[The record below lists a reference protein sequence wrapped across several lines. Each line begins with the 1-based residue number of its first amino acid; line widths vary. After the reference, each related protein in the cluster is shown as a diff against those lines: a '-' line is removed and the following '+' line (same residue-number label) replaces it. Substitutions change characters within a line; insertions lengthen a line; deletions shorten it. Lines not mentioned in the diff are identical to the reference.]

1 MDFNNINLNLN
12 NWNTYTFNESI
23 RITSKCTEKEFRIR
37 QIHESY
43 IKTSEIDKKR
53 FEFNCII
60 NLMSQDG
67 ISVSLNNSRL
77 DSETDL
83 LNKLKDITDENIKIK
98 IEVLQN
104 IFFPLANDYIKFY
117 VYDLFDLGDF
127 LKKVTSKLLIG
138 KIKSL
143 EDKINIILSNRTNYE
158 SSIFS
163 FSEFSMINQDVN
175 SKKIKSTSKNIM
187 GLEKYESSFLTIL
200 PNAVPI
206 ELIDDLSFKKQIF
219 KENLNLI
226 FNYSNVNEVHLYNK
240 GIVNISF
247 NDFEEEHFESYSN
260 MGLVI
265 GFIYQDEKF
274 SKEKLLISQNLIF
287 EILSEDISLCFKSSF
302 WENLLVNIER
312 DYKLFVDDKV
322 DSFIREKKEVIKDQF
337 NLSNQISN
345 QIADFKKVLMNNL
358 MTIIGIF
365 LSKFFIDALGKTDYL
380 YTSIAIYIGTVFSI
394 YLLFSFY
401 ISGDYRIEE
410 KYKNRLEIMN
420 TYYPKLFLTEDNL
433 LTDLKNSVISPEI
446 KDLIKIKRLCL
457 IIYWALVIIF
467 SILSCFRLGFI
478 EYHNHI

>member
-12 NWNTYTFNESI
+12 NWNTYTFDKSI
-23 RITSKCTEKEFRIR
+23 RITSKCTEEEFRIR

-43 IKTSEIDKKR
+43 IKTSEINKKR
-53 FEFNCII
+53 HEFNCII

-67 ISVSLNNSRL
+67 ISIYLNNSRIYYG
-77 DSETDL
+77 TDL
-83 LNKLKDITDENIKIK
+83 LNKLDDITDENIKIK
-98 IEVLQN
+98 IEALQS
-104 IFFPLANDYIKFY
+104 IFFPLTNDCIKFY

-127 LKKVTSKLLIG
+127 LKKITSKLLIG
-138 KIKSL
+138 KIKLL
-143 EDKINIILSNRTNYE
+143 ENKINIILSNRINYE
-158 SSIFS
+158 SSIFN
-163 FSEFSMINQDVN
+163 FSEFSMINQDIN
-175 SKKIKSTSKNIM
+175 SKKIKNTSKNIM
-187 GLEKYESSFLTIL
+187 ELEKYESSFLTIL
-200 PNAVPI
+200 PNVVPV

-247 NDFEEEHFESYSN
+247 NDFIEEYFGSYSN
-260 MGLVI
+260 MVLVI
-265 GFIYQDEKF
+265 EFIYQDEKF

-287 EILSEDISLCFKSSF
+287 EILSEDIALCFKPSF
-302 WENLLVNIER
+302 WESILVNIER

-345 QIADFKKVLMNNL
+345 QIAELKKVLMNNL

-365 LSKFFIDALGKTDYL
+365 MSKFFIDALGKTDYL

-410 KYKNRLEIMN
+410 KYTNRLEIMN

-433 LTDLKNSVISPEI
+433 ITDLKNSVISPEI

-457 IIYWALVIIF
+457 IIYWTLVIIF

-478 EYHNHI
+478 EYHNYI